1 MITKDQIGSII
12 KKYEQIISTY
22 NSGKDLA
29 YKTLEYHK
37 KKLYGEA
44 TDEQNLYKEP
54 YENSNFSSEIMLKII
69 EDKLKKDI
77 IDKLEIS
84 NKRNLFIFENYY
96 DDTQDLLGAHS
107 LQSEFDCK
115 DGKDGKDGNNGNDGA
130 PGLQGEK
137 GDNGNNGNDG
147 KDGAPGLQGEKG
159 YQGEKGDNGKDGAP
173 GLQGE
178 KGDNGNDGAPGLQG
192 EKGYQGEKGDNGKDG
207 APGLQGEKGD
217 NGNDGAPGLQGING
231 KNGESSINWIGEID
245 EKNFKEITYTKN
257 NAFYLNPHSY
267 IINNNTNL
275 SSYKFS
281 NFNDFENLIG
291 KELQNKNISRLAAG
305 ISIVGGNYSNI
316 SKYYL
321 SRLIDIFLIIFLIIT
336 IIIIF
341 YFIYIIYKIKTN
353 GMDTTRYSF

>member
-192 EKGYQGEKGDNGKDG
+192 
-207 APGLQGEKGD
+207 
-217 NGNDGAPGLQGING
+217 ING

>member
-115 DGKDGKDGNNGNDGA
+115 DGKDGKDGN
-130 PGLQGEK
+130 
-137 GDNGNNGNDG
+137 
-147 KDGAPGLQGEKG
+147 
-159 YQGEKGDNGKDGAP
+159 
-173 GLQGE
+173 
-178 KGDNGNDGAPGLQG
+178 
-192 EKGYQGEKGDNGKDG
+192 
-207 APGLQGEKGD
+207 